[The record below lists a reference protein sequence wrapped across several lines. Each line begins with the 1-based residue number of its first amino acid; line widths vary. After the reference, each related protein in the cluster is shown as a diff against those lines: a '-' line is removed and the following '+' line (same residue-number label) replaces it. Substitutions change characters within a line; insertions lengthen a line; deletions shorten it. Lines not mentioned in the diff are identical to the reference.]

1 MNESVTS
8 FGGAAGP
15 RWRRWAL
22 AALVIGL
29 VALSSVT
36 SVDRYAER
44 EYAELFQRAFITFAL
59 ARTLNGLISA
69 VQGTELA
76 LQPAGVGVTL
86 TPGEVLDPV
95 NDLIERF
102 SWIMLAATISL
113 GIQQVLLDVGQWW
126 GLRVLVGLLALGWLW
141 LRLRRSAGPPPGQ
154 ESGQKRGR
162 PAAERTL
169 FQLLVIV
176 LFVRF
181 AVPVA
186 MIANE
191 ALYQLFLEQ
200 RYQQSQQVIES
211 AGADLE
217 RTAQRM
223 EQAAAQAEGEEGAQ
237 GFLDAIGRG
246 LSNTREALNFSQR
259 LENVKRRAA
268 DVIEHLIQLSVVFV
282 LQTGIL
288 PIAFLWVFLQ
298 LFKQIFRTSAGS
310 NY

>member
-1 MNESVTS
+1 MNETTSDPVRSVWS
-8 FGGAAGP
+8 G
-15 RWRRWAL
+15 WRRWATAGL
-22 AALVIGL
+22 LLGL
-29 VALSSVT
+29 VALSSIT

-44 EYAELFQRAFITFAL
+44 EYAALFQRAFITFAL

-126 GLRVLVGLLALGWLW
+126 GLRLLVALLGLAWLW
-141 LRLRRSAGPPPGQ
+141 LRLRRAAGPPGT
-154 ESGQKRGR
+154 R
-162 PAAERTL
+162 PPAEGTL

-200 RYQQSQQVIES
+200 RYQQSQKVIES

-223 EQAAAQAEGEEGAQ
+223 EQAAADAEGEAGGES
-237 GFLDAIGRG
+237 FLESLGRSLG
-246 LSNTREALNFSQR
+246 STRDALNFSQR
-259 LENVKRRAA
+259 LDNVKRRAA

-288 PIAFLWVFLQ
+288 PIAFLWIFLQ
-298 LFKQIFRTSAGS
+298 LFKQIFRA
-310 NY
+310 NPREKY

>member
-1 MNESVTS
+1 MNESAISTER
-8 FGGAAGP
+8 AAGP
-15 RWRRWAL
+15 RWRSWSL
-22 AALVIGL
+22 AALLIGL

-44 EYAELFQRAFITFAL
+44 EYADLFQRAFITFAL

-126 GLRVLVGLLALGWLW
+126 GVRVLVALLALGWLW
-141 LRLRRSAGPPPGQ
+141 LRLRRAAGPPG
-154 ESGQKRGR
+154 RR

-200 RYQQSQQVIES
+200 RYEQSQQVIET

-223 EQAAAQAEGEEGAQ
+223 EQAAAQAETEESAES
-237 GFLDAIGRG
+237 FLDAIGRG
-246 LSNTREALNFSQR
+246 LSSTREALNFSQR

-298 LFKQIFRTSAGS
+298 LFKQIFRSNVAS